1 MNHCLFKAKDT
12 KGAVGNTVDYSSLT
26 MKCAYCGKEAR
37 GTREHIIS
45 SAILDLFPECYITFD
60 DARNAIH
67 EADPMVKDVCA
78 ECNNNRISYIDSYAK
93 EFISKYFVKKYKE
106 DDVVEIEYDYTLI
119 QKMLLK
125 YAYNDMRSR
134 KEDCSF
140 FDEEILEYLM
150 DINNNVPKDNITVM
164 CGLAVN
170 VSPVPDSMFGNMKLR
185 WCKSP
190 FLYSNST
197 IRHIDYNTG
206 EVFLNEDIKKEE
218 FPDLRLSY
226 AFRFNSVQLL
236 LFCWDKESTSIEQNN
251 IVLECQYPFHLLK
264 KGEKQA
270 ILPVCTDELNYHRF
284 DHIHVKWDGL
294 FEVGL
299 MRKYASGGKY
309 EYKELCE
316 KEWLEEEKKIS
327 KEHPRG
333 K

>member
-1 MNHCLFKAKDT
+1 
-12 KGAVGNTVDYSSLT
+12 

-185 WCKSP
+185 WCKFP
-190 FLYSNST
+190 F
-197 IRHIDYNTG
+197 
-206 EVFLNEDIKKEE
+206 V
-218 FPDLRLSY
+218 
-226 AFRFNSVQLL
+226 
-236 LFCWDKESTSIEQNN
+236 
-251 IVLECQYPFHLLK
+251 
-264 KGEKQA
+264 
-270 ILPVCTDELNYHRF
+270 
-284 DHIHVKWDGL
+284 
-294 FEVGL
+294 
-299 MRKYASGGKY
+299 
-309 EYKELCE
+309 
-316 KEWLEEEKKIS
+316 
-327 KEHPRG
+327 
-333 K
+333 

>member
-1 MNHCLFKAKDT
+1 
-12 KGAVGNTVDYSSLT
+12 

-150 DINNNVPKDNITVM
+150 DINNNVPKDN
-164 CGLAVN
+164 N
-170 VSPVPDSMFGNMKLR
+170 V
-185 WCKSP
+185 W
-190 FLYSNST
+190 
-197 IRHIDYNTG
+197 
-206 EVFLNEDIKKEE
+206 
-218 FPDLRLSY
+218 
-226 AFRFNSVQLL
+226 
-236 LFCWDKESTSIEQNN
+236 
-251 IVLECQYPFHLLK
+251 
-264 KGEKQA
+264 
-270 ILPVCTDELNYHRF
+270 
-284 DHIHVKWDGL
+284 
-294 FEVGL
+294 
-299 MRKYASGGKY
+299 
-309 EYKELCE
+309 
-316 KEWLEEEKKIS
+316 IS
-327 KEHPRG
+327 S
-333 K
+333 

>member
-1 MNHCLFKAKDT
+1 
-12 KGAVGNTVDYSSLT
+12 

-170 VSPVPDSMFGNMKLR
+170 VSPVPDSMFGNMILLIGSAPCPYSFPGSVLCSDPLIPHPGNALISALR
-185 WCKSP
+185 KSCCS
-190 FLYSNST
+190 FS
-197 IRHIDYNTG
+197 
-206 EVFLNEDIKKEE
+206 
-218 FPDLRLSY
+218 
-226 AFRFNSVQLL
+226 RF
-236 LFCWDKESTSIEQNN
+236 
-251 IVLECQYPFHLLK
+251 H
-264 KGEKQA
+264 KQ
-270 ILPVCTDELNYHRF
+270 IP
-284 DHIHVKWDGL
+284 
-294 FEVGL
+294 
-299 MRKYASGGKY
+299 
-309 EYKELCE
+309 
-316 KEWLEEEKKIS
+316 
-327 KEHPRG
+327 
-333 K
+333 

>member
-1 MNHCLFKAKDT
+1 M
-12 KGAVGNTVDYSSLT
+12 Y
-26 MKCAYCGKEAR
+26 
-37 GTREHIIS
+37 
-45 SAILDLFPECYITFD
+45 
-60 DARNAIH
+60 
-67 EADPMVKDVCA
+67 
-78 ECNNNRISYIDSYAK
+78 
-93 EFISKYFVKKYKE
+93 
-106 DDVVEIEYDYTLI
+106 
-119 QKMLLK
+119 
-125 YAYNDMRSR
+125 R
-134 KEDCSF
+134 K
-140 FDEEILEYLM
+140 I
-150 DINNNVPKDNITVM
+150 NITVM

-251 IVLECQYPFHLLK
+251 IVLECQYPYHLLK

>member
-1 MNHCLFKAKDT
+1 
-12 KGAVGNTVDYSSLT
+12 

-150 DINNNVPKDNITVM
+150 DINNNVPKDNITVVWLQLIFIALYFPM
-164 CGLAVN
+164 DFTTLHRGMGTL
-170 VSPVPDSMFGNMKLR
+170 KLDF
-185 WCKSP
+185 P
-190 FLYSNST
+190 AQ
-197 IRHIDYNTG
+197 HIQ
-206 EVFLNEDIKKEE
+206 I
-218 FPDLRLSY
+218 
-226 AFRFNSVQLL
+226 
-236 LFCWDKESTSIEQNN
+236 
-251 IVLECQYPFHLLK
+251 
-264 KGEKQA
+264 
-270 ILPVCTDELNYHRF
+270 
-284 DHIHVKWDGL
+284 HIHVISYKMLRISSIFPQPQQIRKHLIQL
-294 FEVGL
+294 FL
-299 MRKYASGGKY
+299 
-309 EYKELCE
+309 
-316 KEWLEEEKKIS
+316 
-327 KEHPRG
+327 
-333 K
+333 

>member
-1 MNHCLFKAKDT
+1 
-12 KGAVGNTVDYSSLT
+12 

-170 VSPVPDSMFGNMKLR
+170 VSPVPDSMFGNMKLH

-251 IVLECQYPFHLLK
+251 IVLECQYPYHLLK

>member
-1 MNHCLFKAKDT
+1 
-12 KGAVGNTVDYSSLT
+12 

-140 FDEEILEYLM
+140 LDEEILEYLM

-251 IVLECQYPFHLLK
+251 IVLECQYPYHLLK

>member
-1 MNHCLFKAKDT
+1 
-12 KGAVGNTVDYSSLT
+12 
-26 MKCAYCGKEAR
+26 
-37 GTREHIIS
+37 
-45 SAILDLFPECYITFD
+45 
-60 DARNAIH
+60 
-67 EADPMVKDVCA
+67 
-78 ECNNNRISYIDSYAK
+78 
-93 EFISKYFVKKYKE
+93 
-106 DDVVEIEYDYTLI
+106 
-119 QKMLLK
+119 
-125 YAYNDMRSR
+125 MRSR

-185 WCKSP
+185 WCKFP

-251 IVLECQYPFHLLK
+251 IVLECQYPYHLLK

>member
-1 MNHCLFKAKDT
+1 MLF
-12 KGAVGNTVDYSSLT
+12 VGTS
-26 MKCAYCGKEAR
+26 
-37 GTREHIIS
+37 IIHPS
-45 SAILDLFPECYITFD
+45 TEGVFLLCNILDLLIY
-60 DARNAIH
+60 
-67 EADPMVKDVCA
+67 
-78 ECNNNRISYIDSYAK
+78 S
-93 EFISKYFVKKYKE
+93 KE

-251 IVLECQYPFHLLK
+251 ICLLYTSD
-264 KGEKQA
+264 A
-270 ILPVCTDELNYHRF
+270 AD
-284 DHIHVKWDGL
+284 D
-294 FEVGL
+294 
-299 MRKYASGGKY
+299 
-309 EYKELCE
+309 
-316 KEWLEEEKKIS
+316 
-327 KEHPRG
+327 
-333 K
+333 